1 MNAYAEEA
9 YLKGSMRAKSMM
21 CCFSSKGDKMKAET
35 GAPEVELNGTGQQMV
50 PGGTNDSMN

>member
-9 YLKGSMRAKSMM
+9 YMKGSMRAKSMM

-35 GAPEVELNGTGQQMV
+35 GAPEVELNTTGQHMV
-50 PGGTNDSMN
+50 PGGAD